1 MSLILKLIC
10 ILILLFF
17 CLPSYAKDVVLAWD
31 ANSETD
37 LAGYKIYIGESSRN
51 YGPPIVIGLQ
61 TTYTVVNLPPGIYYF
76 AVTAYNTSNAESD
89 YSNEVSTEI
98 DDGLQISSQS
108 ASLNWFGV
116 VCLAT
121 TTNDAS
127 AIFKYK
133 KVGASKWTT
142 IIATPGAIKKEH
154 RAIVYIK
161 TGENP
166 GYWNYKWTMTD
177 SNSKVV
183 TATGTFETR

>member
-1 MSLILKLIC
+1 MNPILKLIC
-10 ILILLFF
+10 ILILLFS
-17 CLPSYAKDVVLAWD
+17 CLPIYAKDVVLAWD

-37 LAGYKIYIGESSRN
+37 LAGYKIYVGKSSRN

-61 TTYTVVNLPPGIYYF
+61 TTYTVTNLQPGTYFF
-76 AVTAYNTSNAESD
+76 AVTAYNIFNMESD
-89 YSNEVSTEI
+89 YSNEVSTTTS
-98 DDGLQISSQS
+98 DDLQISSQS

-127 AIFKYK
+127 AIFRYK
-133 KVGASKWTT
+133 KVGTSKWTT

-154 RAIVYIK
+154 RAIIYVK

-166 GYWNYKWTMTD
+166 GYWNYQWTMTD

-183 TATGTFETR
+183 TSTGTFETR